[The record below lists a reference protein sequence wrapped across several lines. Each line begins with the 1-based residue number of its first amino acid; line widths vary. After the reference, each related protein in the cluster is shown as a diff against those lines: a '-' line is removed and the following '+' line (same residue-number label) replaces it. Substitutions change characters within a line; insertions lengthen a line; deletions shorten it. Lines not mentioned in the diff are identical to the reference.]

1 MIVKEKHNTK
11 SYQNIPINKKIFNKY
26 KSVREIFDSEKIVYK
41 NKIKLNKKII
51 ELKKYNLTKLSLK
64 DLKKLANF
72 IFNKYNISNEFI
84 NNDSIIIVSKSG
96 INESVEKIY
105 FNNRQRKLLKEHLQI
120 FSVLGNIIENAT
132 LVNQIKE
139 VKNRNDIYYWN
150 YYIDGLIINNKE
162 YKMEFDVRSMQ
173 DGQNQYRIQ
182 RIEKTKKQ
190 INYDSD
196 I

>member
-72 IFNKYNISNEFI
+72 IFNKYNISNKFI
-84 NNDSIIIVSKSG
+84 NNDSVIIVSKSG
-96 INESVEKIY
+96 INESIEKIY
-105 FNNRQRKLLKEHLQI
+105 FNNRQRKLLKEHLQV

-182 RIEKTKKQ
+182 RIEENKKA
-190 INYDSD
+190 N
-196 I
+196 